1 MGKPTEEPGIATRV
15 GEEPGAAGLLRA
27 KEAGE
32 GRSKSPENRLKTTEG
47 TGKAEQQGFHQ
58 ITISSCLYSTA
69 FSQLLPTTSIFMHH
83 PWLQGRAVRSMGRL
97 DSGHQIMGGRVP
109 R

>member
-1 MGKPTEEPGIATRV
+1 MGKPTEEPGTATRV

-32 GRSKSPENRLKTTEG
+32 GRSKSPENRLKTKEG

-69 FSQLLPTTSIFMHH
+69 FSQLSLSTWLPPVSFPPPPSSCTI
-83 PWLQGRAVRSMGRL
+83 PGCRAG
-97 DSGHQIMGGRVP
+97 Q
-109 R
+109 